1 MVSLKGGMKPGTS
14 SAGLGSSL
22 GLGSPAGRWRGLA
35 LWWRARML
43 ASALW
48 RRLGWALPA
57 TVLAACLCVLA
68 LLMNRDA
75 HLQLDAGR
83 RAAAAMPLTPV
94 QGQVLSQIRG
104 QLQGQGQLAGQSPG
118 QPPGQ
123 ADDDRSRLQA
133 FLKGLPDH
141 QDIPA
146 VLQDLITLA
155 QTEGVVLA
163 KGEYQVQLDPA
174 GGFARYRMTM
184 PVRGKGAVVRRFVGE
199 ALRTHPY
206 LALDSVQLRRERA
219 DAAEVEA
226 KVQWV
231 LLTRLPEGRP

>member
-94 QGQVLSQIRG
+94 QGQVLS
-104 QLQGQGQLAGQSPG
+104 QGQLAGQSPG

-219 DAAEVEA
+219 DATEVEA

>member
-1 MVSLKGGMKPGTS
+1 MGALKWGLPTGGWS
-14 SAGLGSSL
+14 
-22 GLGSPAGRWRGLA
+22 GLA
-35 LWWRARML
+35 WWWRARML
-43 ASALW
+43 VRVLW
-48 RRLGWALPA
+48 RRMGWAL
-57 TVLAACLCVLA
+57 LAALLAAALCVLA

-75 HLQLDAGR
+75 RLALDAGR

-94 QGQVLSQIRG
+94 QGQVLGQVRG
-104 QLQGQGQLAGQSPG
+104 QM
-118 QPPGQ
+118 Q
-123 ADDDRSRLQA
+123 ASAVPDDDRGRLKA
-133 FLKGLPDH
+133 FLNGLPDH
-141 QDIPA
+141 QDIPT
-146 VLQDLITLA
+146 VLQDLLTLA

-163 KGEYQVQLDPA
+163 KGEYQVQLDKA

-199 ALRTHPY
+199 ALRTNPY

-219 DAAEVEA
+219 DAVDVEA